1 MKTQELFQE
10 QQLLIKKMDATQAKI
25 DANLMMLEAL
35 KLECE
40 MHLKKYSKKMKNN
53 FRKILTF

>member
-10 QQLLIKKMDATQAKI
+10 EQQLLFKKMDATQAKI
-25 DANLMMLEAL
+25 DANLKMLEAL

-40 MHLKKYSKKMKNN
+40 MHLKKFQKNQ
-53 FRKILTF
+53 K

>member
-25 DANLMMLEAL
+25 DANIKILEAL

-40 MHLKKYSKKMKNN
+40 MHLKKIQKN
-53 FRKILTF
+53 